1 MGFKCKHAGFPI
13 CATRLSL
20 AAWIVMA
27 GTMGFTGPIL
37 IALYALGLFTVCGI
51 SGAKHGKTSVNGR
64 ELTPKEAKR
73 CCKRF
78 YIYFVVVLATALWII
93 ALLTYEEEISYV
105 IDLTILVPILSVL
118 AIVDMFYVKPKYF
131 KYTCV
136 SYLEDD

>member
-1 MGFKCKHAGFPI
+1 
-13 CATRLSL
+13 
-20 AAWIVMA
+20 MA
-27 GTMGFTGPIL
+27 GTMGFSGPIL

-64 ELTPKEAKR
+64 ELSPKEAKR

-93 ALLTYEEEISYV
+93 ALSTYEEEISYV